1 MTQVTGWK
9 IKANLEHE
17 KVSFRGLTEQ
27 TRIAIA
33 QFIED
38 NPGIER
44 AQVAEAAH
52 RITGQRVIY
61 YKDIRKDMDR
71 ILDERISV
79 VPQSFGDR
87 EMPAHENPGVN
98 RVVVYD
104 SRRGGK

>member
-17 KVSFRGLTEQ
+17 RVSFRGLTEQ
-27 TRIAIA
+27 ARIDIA

-44 AQVAEAAH
+44 AEIAKAAH

-61 YKDIRKDMDR
+61 YKDCRTDMDR
-71 ILDERISV
+71 ILNESIGV

-87 EMPAHENPGVN
+87 EMPPHDNPLVN

-104 SRRGGK
+104 SRRGEA